1 MLGSVFLP
9 YHIKKYCKR
18 KVQRFTRSF
27 DAADTIGLICSY
39 QTLIKGHQVHDL
51 IDKLKKQDKSV
62 KILVFYDNILP
73 IRYTS
78 SKILS
83 GSTSSFSKRDLSF
96 LGFWSKGPVKTFVSN
111 KFDFLINLDSVSNK
125 FIDSVLAESKALCRV
140 GPYTAGSGF
149 LELMVKTERNDPK
162 QYIDDTLKLLG
173 AIRNRVLKKVK

>member
-1 MLGSVFLP
+1 MLGSIFLP

-39 QTLIKGHQVHDL
+39 NTLIKGHQVHDL
-51 IDKLKKQDKSV
+51 IDQLEKQDKSV
-62 KILVFYDNILP
+62 KILVFHDN
-73 IRYTS
+73 S
-78 SKILS
+78 SKISS
-83 GSTSSFSKRDLSF
+83 GSTTSFSKKDLSF
-96 LGFWSKGPVKTFVSN
+96 FGFWSKGPVKTFVSN
-111 KFDFLINLDSVSNK
+111 KFNFLINIDSVSNK

-140 GPYTAGSGF
+140 GPYRAGLGF

-173 AIRNRVLKKVK
+173 EIRNYE